1 VSVLQPSKTN
11 DEHVVEELMKRV
23 DGNDAGAMH
32 LLAGYYHYCNGSVQ
46 QDHAKAI
53 ELYTRAAELGS
64 SISHQNLGNIYH
76 DGGNMKK
83 AKFYYEAAAMA
94 GQEVARYNLGMMEV
108 QSGNIERALKHWTLA
123 ASGHYI
129 AMCQLRTG
137 VLKKVVLIENQSTQ
151 FW

>member
-1 VSVLQPSKTN
+1 
-11 DEHVVEELMKRV
+11 MKRV

-32 LLAGYYHYCNGSVQ
+32 VLAGYYHYGNGAFQ

-64 SISHQNLGNIYH
+64 SISHQNLGDIYH

-123 ASGHYI
+123 ASAGHYI
-129 AMCQLRTG
+129 AMYQLRTW
-137 VLKKVVLIENQSTQ
+137 VLKKVMLVENQSTQ
-151 FW
+151 FWKLTIVPVAR

>member
-1 VSVLQPSKTN
+1 
-11 DEHVVEELMKRV
+11 MKRV

-32 LLAGYYHYCNGSVQ
+32 VLAGYYHYGNGAFQ

-64 SISHQNLGNIYH
+64 SISHQNLGNLYH

-94 GQEVARYNLGMMEV
+94 GQEVARYTGTVRKHRTSFE
-108 QSGNIERALKHWTLA
+108 ALDTCSISWALYCNV
-123 ASGHYI
+123 S
-129 AMCQLRTG
+129 
-137 VLKKVVLIENQSTQ
+137 IENG
-151 FW
+151 F